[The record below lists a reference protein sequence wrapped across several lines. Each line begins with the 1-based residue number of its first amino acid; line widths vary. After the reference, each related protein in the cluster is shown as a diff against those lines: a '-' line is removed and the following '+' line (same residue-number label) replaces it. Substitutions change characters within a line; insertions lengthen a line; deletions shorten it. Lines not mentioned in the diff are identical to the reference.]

1 MRLLAAAAIAASV
14 LYFLDTNYDNG
25 KLTDGLV
32 KMAGSIV
39 RSYR

>member
-1 MRLLAAAAIAASV
+1 MRLLVAAAIAASV
-14 LYFLDTNYDNG
+14 LYFWDKNYENG

-32 KMAGSIV
+32 KMAGSIA